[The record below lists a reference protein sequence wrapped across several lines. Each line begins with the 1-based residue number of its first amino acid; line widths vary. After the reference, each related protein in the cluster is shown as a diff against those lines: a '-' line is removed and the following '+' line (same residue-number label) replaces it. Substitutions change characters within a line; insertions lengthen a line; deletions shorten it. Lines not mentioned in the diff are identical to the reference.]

1 MEIRSAISKVT
12 EVYPIILFPVGD
24 DIADMEV
31 SVEAGLG
38 GREAV
43 QHRPSAQK
51 KNTGLGP
58 VLDYKNGAIYTG
70 TICKAPS
77 LLRSLVYIR

>member
-1 MEIRSAISKVT
+1 MGE
-12 EVYPIILFPVGD
+12 G
-24 DIADMEV
+24 
-31 SVEAGLG
+31 
-38 GREAV
+38 
-43 QHRPSAQK
+43 RPSSIGHRLK
-51 KNTGLGP
+51 KKSTGLGP

>member
-1 MEIRSAISKVT
+1 LEIQSAISKVT

-43 QHRPSAQK
+43 QHRPSAQEK
-51 KNTGLGP
+51 KHRDRP
-58 VLDYKNGAIYTG
+58 CA
-70 TICKAPS
+70 
-77 LLRSLVYIR
+77 